1 MGRHSKSHGSY
12 DVESG
17 RSPSPHRSIDFGST
31 FNSITIRNAF
41 IRKVYGILALQFA
54 FTTLIIF
61 LARNNKEINQVFTGP
76 SAGALYI
83 GSLVAYLVIYFTLIC
98 CESCRRTVP
107 NNYVL
112 LMLFVRF
119 FQFY

>member
-61 LARNNKEINQVFTGP
+61 LARNKLSGERISNYFKLLFFFFCIAKKLIKF
-76 SAGALYI
+76 
-83 GSLVAYLVIYFTLIC
+83 SLVQVPVHFILVHCKNLKKKI
-98 CESCRRTVP
+98 
-107 NNYVL
+107 
-112 LMLFVRF
+112 
-119 FQFY
+119 